1 MLRDL
6 DPNGTLPPE
15 LDLDQH
21 GAHAEGSIGGDA
33 APRSRAPVGLASLRH
48 RHAPPPPSSLRQ
60 LKLYLRH
67 HSDPSLPSLDDAAF
81 AHAHEVAS
89 GTPLHPLRPLSP
101 LLSPPRRAAQRA
113 PRQHQPPP
121 PFPHFP
127 SSTLPKLLPT
137 WIADHQMKSVFF
149 SSLPRP
155 LYTLESWKWS

>member
-101 LLSPPRRAAQRA
+101 SLSPPRRAAWRA
-113 PRQHQPPP
+113 PRPHQLPP
-121 PFPHFP
+121 PFRFSTITV
-127 SSTLPKLLPT
+127 SSHNHGAAPNWT
-137 WIADHQMKSVFF
+137 IDG
-149 SSLPRP
+149 
-155 LYTLESWKWS
+155 